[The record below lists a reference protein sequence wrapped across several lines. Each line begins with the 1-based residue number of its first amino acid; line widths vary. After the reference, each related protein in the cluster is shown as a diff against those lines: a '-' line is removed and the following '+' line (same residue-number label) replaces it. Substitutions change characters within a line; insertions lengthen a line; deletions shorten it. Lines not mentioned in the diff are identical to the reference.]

1 LRRCSSSNIIFRK
14 WVTGISFLCDPH
26 YVSYRKTPGSPTR
39 SVRRT
44 SGLVLVANS
53 ELSEHLAVPFDC
65 RGSSGWE
72 QVRNDWTCG
81 RQYEPYEKT
90 RKEATQDRASY
101 IAQIRRL
108 MGTRRCVASS
118 FAPADEHLANALFKR
133 GVPIEQVERG
143 FLLGCAR
150 KYATML
156 NSKSNAVIVSFSY
169 FQNVIEEAGELKM
182 SEDYWRYLRMRI
194 DKMEQ
199 QWLDQSQDTG
209 EAKFNNRRMAPM
221 SGRI

>member
-1 LRRCSSSNIIFRK
+1 LRQERNLLHVLASGRFMVSSRAI
-14 WVTGISFLCDPH
+14 
-26 YVSYRKTPGSPTR
+26 
-39 SVRRT
+39 
-44 SGLVLVANS
+44 
-53 ELSEHLAVPFDC
+53 
-65 RGSSGWE
+65 WE

-81 RQYEPYEKT
+81 RQYGPYEKT

-108 MGTRRCVASS
+108 MGIRWCVASS